1 MTLVLGIETSCD
13 ETAAAVIADGRAI
26 HSNVVASQVDLHQ
39 QYGGVFPEMASRQH
53 VVTITP
59 VIEQAMGDAQATWD
73 DLSAIAVT
81 HGPGL
86 AGSLLVGVNV
96 AKGLAYARGLPLI
109 GINHLEAHIATNWLD
124 VSVEEA
130 HAAPPPAV
138 SQEPTG
144 PRRSPKPIGEQAIR
158 MYPSSMYPS
167 SMFDGSGQDAQPAQ
181 DKPDPYQ
188 VAFPVLC
195 LVVSGGHTELVLMHD
210 YGEYQRLGATMDDAA
225 GEAFDK
231 VARLLGLE
239 YPGGPAIQRVAQ
251 QGNPQAFP
259 FPRARLDRSYD
270 FSFSGLKTAVLRA
283 VQKYEPDLQRPKDLP
298 VHKDLPVLADRVP
311 GADTPTA
318 RPRRMYP
325 SSMYPSSLHPKTAAD
340 LAASFQAAVVE
351 VLAEKTSRAASE
363 YKVSEVLLAGGVAAN
378 QALRERMQRTLDVPL
393 RLPPVALATDNA
405 TGVGVAG
412 YWALRRGR
420 VSGWD
425 LDVVPN
431 LTLT

>member
-26 HSNVVASQVDLHQ
+26 HSSVVASQVDLHQ

-109 GINHLEAHIATNWLD
+109 GVNHLEAHIATNWLD

-130 HAAPPPAV
+130 RAALPPAV
-138 SQEPTG
+138 S
-144 PRRSPKPIGEQAIR
+144 RRSPKPVGEQAIR
-158 MYPSSMYPS
+158 MYPSSL
-167 SMFDGSGQDAQPAQ
+167 FDGSGQDAQPAQ

-210 YGEYQRLGATMDDAA
+210 YGEYQRLGATMDDAV

-283 VQKYEPDLQRPKDLP
+283 VQKYEPDLQRP
-298 VHKDLPVLADRVP
+298 ADRVP
-311 GADTPTA
+311 GVDTPTA
-318 RPRRMYP
+318 RLR
-325 SSMYPSSLHPKTAAD
+325 LHPKTAAD
-340 LAASFQAAVVE
+340 LAASFQAAVVD

-378 QALRERMQRTLDVPL
+378 RALRERMQRTLDVPL